1 MRTKEH
7 IREALLA
14 INRTGGITK
23 KELAEIL
30 QVSTPKAAEIIE
42 ILHQKSCITQ
52 TEGESNGGR
61 IPKMYMLSEG
71 CGYLLGVDIG
81 TEFIRLGIVSP
92 SGELKGAIERRFD
105 IDTTRELS
113 EGLFSEMLQNVY
125 QKSGISSQSIVGV
138 GIGITGIIHERK
150 GVCLSLRNT
159 PKWKGLHVV
168 NLFKHLCDTD
178 HVMLTDSVKAMA
190 VAERMFGQAGS
201 LDNYIVVNIGI
212 GLGAGIV
219 INGELL
225 DGNRG
230 TTGEIG
236 HMHIR
241 PSQTLCVCGNYGCLE
256 SIASGWAILKK
267 CKNAIRE
274 GVETRIGREKELR
287 NINVQD
293 IIEAADHG
301 DKIAITLLESTA
313 IDLGIG
319 IGSVINLLNPQRIFL
334 AGGLIQHGQN
344 HMYGQLVRGV
354 KSAVIPWLQETID
367 IEVSKLDQFSVVRG
381 VSIMTFEKLV
391 ATGFAHEEN
400 PTEDLF
406 GSEGIDKF

>member
-1 MRTKEH
+1 MRTKDH
-7 IREALLA
+7 LREALLT

-42 ILHQKSCITQ
+42 TLQQKNCIIQ

-61 IPKMYMLSEG
+61 IPKMYMISES
-71 CGYLLGVDIG
+71 CGYIVGVDIG
-81 TEFIRLGIVSP
+81 TEYIRLGIVNP
-92 SGELKGAIERRFD
+92 SGEVKGTIERRFD
-105 IDTTRELS
+105 IDTTRDLS
-113 EGLFSEMLQNVY
+113 EALFAEMLQDVLLR
-125 QKSGISSQSIVGV
+125 SGVSANHIVGV
-138 GIGITGIIHERK
+138 GIGITGIIHESK

-168 NLFKHLCDTD
+168 NLFKQLCHTEQ
-178 HVMLTDSVKAMA
+178 VLLTDSVKAMA
-190 VAERMFGQAGS
+190 VAERMFGQAGN
-201 LDNYIVVNIGI
+201 LDNFIVVNIGI

-287 NINVQD
+287 NISVQD
-293 IIEAADHG
+293 ILEAADHG

-381 VSIMTFEKLV
+381 VSIMAFEKLV
-391 ATGFAHEEN
+391 AAGFANQQIPPVEINHSG
-400 PTEDLF
+400 
-406 GSEGIDKF
+406 GSGSI